1 MKIGYILK
9 LVLIKIFFF
18 LLNCNININCF
29 IFICVYVL
37 WYVMFLNG
45 WVDIEIVLV
54 SKNRFYFFLYVN
66 VGYVY

>member
-1 MKIGYILK
+1 M
-9 LVLIKIFFF
+9 LIKIFFF

-45 WVDIEIVLV
+45 WVDIEIELV